1 MEQVAVAES
10 LDREDMG
17 RELNDY
23 FQRDDEIK
31 ELTKL
36 QDIIKSHAREYATT
50 NGTPDNKGSIKVDI
64 PEGKIQLIVR
74 ESISLD
80 EEKTVEFLQSHGF
93 NGAVHFKPVVDEEVL
108 ADLFREGQVS
118 VEDMRDLVVRKS
130 NTALYLR
137 KPKMKEEQYSA
148 KDKGVLSS
156 MFAALE
162 L

>member
-1 MEQVAVAES
+1 MEQVVTES
-10 LDREDMG
+10 LDRQDMG
-17 RELNDY
+17 RELVDY
-23 FQRDDEIK
+23 FQRDEEIK

-36 QDIIKSHAREYATT
+36 QDQIKTHARDYANL
-50 NGTPDNKGSIKVDI
+50 NGTPDNKGSIKLDL

-74 ESISLD
+74 ESVSLD
-80 EEKTVEFLQSHGF
+80 EEKTIEFLQSHGF

-108 ADLFREGQVS
+108 ADLFRDGQVS

-130 NTALYLR
+130 NVALYLR
-137 KPKMKEEQYSA
+137 KPKAREEQYA
-148 KDKGVLSS
+148 PKDKGVLSS